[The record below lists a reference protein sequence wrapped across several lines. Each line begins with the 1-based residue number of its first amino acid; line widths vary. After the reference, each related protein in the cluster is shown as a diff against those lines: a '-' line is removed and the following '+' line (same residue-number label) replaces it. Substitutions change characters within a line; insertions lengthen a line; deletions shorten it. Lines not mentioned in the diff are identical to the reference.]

1 MIHKDYK
8 LREGVNRKHMAL
20 HLLKLRGFDSTLI
33 TDAREMYDRL
43 VGEATT
49 ARQAHVS
56 KRTVDTGLLSQC
68 RGTNKVVGLE
78 LSVNGTT
85 PPEPIPETESLEPQ
99 VENPE
104 VPAQDSTVNPPEIL
118 MESM

>member
-1 MIHKDYK
+1 MSTEQQP
-8 LREGVNRKHMAL
+8 LLGEVSVGT
-20 HLLKLRGFDSTLI
+20 HLNSRAHT
-33 TDAREMYDRL
+33 
-43 VGEATT
+43 VGAM
-49 ARQAHVS
+49 
-56 KRTVDTGLLSQC
+56 
-68 RGTNKVVGLE
+68 GLE

-118 MESM
+118 RESM